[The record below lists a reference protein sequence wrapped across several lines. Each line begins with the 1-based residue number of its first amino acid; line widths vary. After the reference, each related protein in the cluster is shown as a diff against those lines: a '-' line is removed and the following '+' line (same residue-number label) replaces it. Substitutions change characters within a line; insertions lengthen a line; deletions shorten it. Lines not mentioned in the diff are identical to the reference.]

1 MFGVLPLVLFNYC
14 FVVQDVQEN
23 VSAFCPLKHWRV
35 CIMHCELGKSLSC
48 PFTSRHANCHKSAD
62 IGLLPFTLV
71 ATFIDNVPSFPMPT
85 LLFKEVCKKG
95 VERLERLWL
104 LL

>member
-23 VSAFCPLKHWRV
+23 VSAFLSLKTLESVH
-35 CIMHCELGKSLSC
+35 MHCELGKSLSC

-62 IGLLPFTLV
+62 IGLLPFILV
-71 ATFIDNVPSFPMPT
+71 ATFIDNVPSFPMST

-95 VERLERLWL
+95 GGKT
-104 LL
+104 